1 LEAKKSPVPIQEQSR
16 PAKGE
21 EMSAP
26 RPRWTPEEDV
36 LLRSMGAAGES
47 AAAIAALLKR
57 IAPGVRKRAQFLK
70 INLARSQPGPKPK
83 RK

>member
-1 LEAKKSPVPIQEQSR
+1 VK
-16 PAKGE
+16 
-21 EMSAP
+21 
-26 RPRWTPEEDV
+26 PEEDV
-36 LLRSMGAAGES
+36 LIRSMGAAGES

-70 INLARSQPGPKPK
+70 INLARSQTGPKPK